1 MLYLTHSLSPRF
13 DPQRRE
19 SDIITIMIVK
29 IGVWRWLAT
38 PLATKLIIIETG
50 FPAREGKSQLA
61 ATEPPSDYGVA
72 AIERGNGQASHKPLN
87 FLNPSHRPSSHVGV
101 GSETRFRRGTAHA
114 GKTGQTHLA

>member
-1 MLYLTHSLSPRF
+1 MQKNDAVSNSLSPRF
-13 DPQRRE
+13 DLQRRE

-72 AIERGNGQASHKPLN
+72 AAIERGSERASHKPLN
-87 FLNPSHRPSSHVGV
+87 FLNPSHRPSVLPCRCGV
-101 GSETRFRRGTAHA
+101 RNAVS
-114 GKTGQTHLA
+114 